1 MPQPKE
7 KYKLMVAALA
17 KEIRLDRKL
26 SQAEAGEKLLNGRHQ
41 SSVSSLENGNGS
53 VDDLLEYLGALATK
67 GTRSR
72 RTEGGAKRAGRV
84 RSVNSG
90 ASVVNQRSRAVG
102 SR

>member
-1 MPQPKE
+1 MPQAKE
-7 KYKLMVAALA
+7 KYKLKVAALA
-17 KEIRLDRKL
+17 KAIRLDRKL
-26 SQAEAGEKLLNGRHQ
+26 SQAEAGEKLLNGRPQ

-84 RSVNSG
+84 RSINGS
-90 ASVVNQRSRAVG
+90 APVVKQTSRAVA